1 MKKLLLL
8 AVLIVATSLNPG
20 AAKKPTKSELAMQQ
34 FRYELECAGN
44 GVQGTYLV
52 RVWTY
57 DKKQDV
63 AQAACAR
70 NAVHGVI
77 FKGFAGGDGC
87 IGQKALVPN
96 PGAEMENEE
105 YFRLFFSDK
114 GEYRKYVSI
123 VAGSELSEKVGKEY
137 RAGAVVS
144 IQKDELRKALEAAGI
159 IKGLNYGF

>member
-1 MKKLLLL
+1 MKKFLLL
-8 AVLIVATSLNPG
+8 AALILATTLTG

-57 DKKQDV
+57 DKKQKN

-87 IGQKALVPN
+87 IGQKALVPT
-96 PGAEMENEE
+96 PGAEMEFED
-105 YFRLFFSDK
+105 YFRLFFSDN

-123 VAGSELSEKVGKEY
+123 VAGSELCEKVGKEY
-137 RAGAVVS
+137 RAGAIVS
-144 IQKDELRKALEAAGI
+144 IQKDELRKALEAAGV

>member
-1 MKKLLLL
+1 MKKFLLL
-8 AVLIVATSLNPG
+8 AALILATTLTG
-20 AAKKPTKSELAMQQ
+20 AAKKPTKSQQAMQQ

-57 DKKQDV
+57 DKKQKD

-87 IGQKALVPN
+87 IGQKALVPT
-96 PGAEMENEE
+96 PGAEMEHEDF
-105 YFRLFFSDK
+105 FRLFFSDK
-114 GEYRKYVSI
+114 GEYRKYVSV
-123 VAGSELSEKVGKEY
+123 VAGSELCEKVGREY
-137 RAGAVVS
+137 RAGAIVS

>member
-1 MKKLLLL
+1 MKKFLLL
-8 AVLIVATSLNPG
+8 AALILATTLTG

-57 DKKQDV
+57 DKKQKD

-87 IGQKALVPN
+87 IGQKALVPT
-96 PGAEMENEE
+96 PGAEMEFED
-105 YFRLFFSDK
+105 YFRLFFSDN

-123 VAGSELSEKVGKEY
+123 VAGSELCEKVGKEY
-137 RAGAVVS
+137 RAGAIVS
-144 IQKDELRKALEAAGI
+144 IQKDELRKALEAAGV

>member
-1 MKKLLLL
+1 MKKFLLLSALIL
-8 AVLIVATSLNPG
+8 ATALSG
-20 AAKKPTKSELAMQQ
+20 AAKKPTKSQQAMQQ

-44 GVQGTYLV
+44 GVLGTYLV

-57 DKKQDV
+57 DKKQKE

-87 IGQKALVPN
+87 IGQKALVPT
-96 PGAEMENEE
+96 PGAEMEYEE
-105 YFRLFFSDK
+105 FFNLFFSDK

-123 VAGSELSEKVGKEY
+123 VAGSELCEKVGREY
-137 RAGAVVS
+137 RAGAIVS
-144 IQKDELRKALEAAGI
+144 IQKDDLRKALEAAGI

>member
-1 MKKLLLL
+1 MKKFLLLSALIL
-8 AVLIVATSLNPG
+8 ATALSG
-20 AAKKPTKSELAMQQ
+20 AAKKPTKSQQAMQQ

-57 DKKQDV
+57 DKKQKE

-87 IGQKALVPN
+87 IGQKALVPT
-96 PGAEMENEE
+96 PGAEMEYEE
-105 YFRLFFSDK
+105 FFNLFFSDK

-123 VAGSELSEKVGKEY
+123 VAGSELCEKVGREY
-137 RAGAVVS
+137 RAGAIVS